1 LMKDLPPLDRT
12 IITLFYWEGLSY
24 TEIGE
29 ATGLSLSA
37 IKSRL
42 FRARR
47 VMAQLI
53 VEEGVYA
60 A

>member
-1 LMKDLPPLDRT
+1 MS
-12 IITLFYWEGLSY
+12 I
-24 TEIGE
+24 
-29 ATGLSLSA
+29 SA